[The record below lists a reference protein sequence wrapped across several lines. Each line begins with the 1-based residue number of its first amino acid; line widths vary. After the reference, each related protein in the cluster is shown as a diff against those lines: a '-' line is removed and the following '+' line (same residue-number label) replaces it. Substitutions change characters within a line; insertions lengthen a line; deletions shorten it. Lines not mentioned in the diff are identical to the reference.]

1 MRKKIKILLLI
12 LLFIIVFVISAIISM
27 NITGSA
33 PQKLLSVEANNFV
46 GTIYTDLSYEN
57 QNDNKYDLYVP
68 EGLDK
73 NENQQLILFIHGGS
87 FNSGSKEDFDLWCK
101 YYASHGYITAT
112 IDYTLQMQG
121 LEADLNL
128 MNEEIWNAVNAIFE
142 ESNRLGYH
150 VTEMATAGVS
160 AGGTLAMNYA
170 YKHADTSPIPV
181 RFIFQLAAPV
191 DFEPKDWGLLMKVN
205 GIKTELGFVELMT
218 GAQITDAMMVSGE
231 YTPYIDAISPARLV
245 NENSVPTLS
254 GYGLRDHCV
263 SVELK
268 YLLFDA
274 LEKYDVPY
282 DYIEFPNSN
291 HGMYSDLDKLE
302 EFLSM
307 SLEYCEKY
315 FSKE

>member
-128 MNEEIWNAVNAIFE
+128 MN
-142 ESNRLGYH
+142 
-150 VTEMATAGVS
+150 
-160 AGGTLAMNYA
+160 
-170 YKHADTSPIPV
+170 
-181 RFIFQLAAPV
+181 
-191 DFEPKDWGLLMKVN
+191 
-205 GIKTELGFVELMT
+205 
-218 GAQITDAMMVSGE
+218 
-231 YTPYIDAISPARLV
+231 
-245 NENSVPTLS
+245 
-254 GYGLRDHCV
+254 
-263 SVELK
+263 
-268 YLLFDA
+268 
-274 LEKYDVPY
+274 
-282 DYIEFPNSN
+282 
-291 HGMYSDLDKLE
+291 
-302 EFLSM
+302 
-307 SLEYCEKY
+307 
-315 FSKE
+315 